1 MNTPMKKLIPLLL
14 TAVLALVALPA
25 LAQVMDPGEWEFTT
39 TMTSPMLPKPQS
51 ATTSQCISK
60 EDAADPTRFASNDQ
74 TQGCTIKPGKRGPS
88 TYEWGVTCPVQGLTG
103 DGQLKYTRNTMEAE
117 IKMRVDMQDTKMDMF
132 SKVSGRWLGAC
143 KTK

>member
-1 MNTPMKKLIPLLL
+1 MKKLSPLLL
-14 TAVLALVALPA
+14 AAVLTAWTFAA
-25 LAQVMDPGEWEFTT
+25 SAQAMDPGEWEFTT

-74 TQGCTIKPGKRGPS
+74 TQGCTIKPGKRG
-88 TYEWGVTCPVQGLTG
+88 TGAYEWGVTCPVQGLTG
-103 DGQLKYTRNTMEAE
+103 DGKLKYTRNTMEAE
-117 IKMRVDMQDTKMDMF
+117 IKMRVDMQDTKMDML
-132 SKVSGRWLGAC
+132 SKVSGRWMGAC

>member
-1 MNTPMKKLIPLLL
+1 MKKLSPLLL
-14 TAVLALVALPA
+14 AAVLTAWTFAA
-25 LAQVMDPGEWEFTT
+25 SAQAMDPGEWEFTT

-103 DGQLKYTRNTMEAE
+103 DGKLKYTRNTMDAE